1 MSGRFSKVI
10 HGHEDVFLTGSPEIT
25 YFRQLFK
32 TTSLHEIYI
41 LDNNA
46 SINTDYG
53 STIKVEVPQKGD
65 ILTSV
70 FFKVIVPTDYISLW
84 CAHTLVEYAD
94 LLIGGQLI
102 ERVPTQYMLVNTFK
116 LDTIAENNSVTGTCT
131 SLFNKYI
138 FTDAGV
144 TQLFINIPFYFYKKF
159 HLGVPL
165 VALQKHKV
173 EVVIKLRPWEDLQ
186 PGNLNVGTKPIPLL
200 VPSVPV
206 EFIMVS
212 DDIRQKLQNSTLS
225 YIITQNQL
233 QSVFIPA
240 NTDRCITPLR
250 FINPVHNLTMFFETT
265 ENIKNKIISESNA
278 FTNSC
283 TTASTQVYSLIK
295 KYGNALFVQVPVPPS
310 YYIQKLHHLIDVK
323 LEFNGEISIDPETS
337 GSFIFLS
344 STSRLLNKNVSD
356 LEPEY
361 YLFAMFEQYNRMH
374 YTHSFSEN
382 NTDENPGGQVNF
394 SRISEKLMTLNLVPS
409 TKDRVLRIYAKSNN
423 ILKVKDGMGGLMFT
437 SASDFNLSS
446 FGYSQSPY

>member
-10 HGHEDVFLTGSPEIT
+10 HGHEDVFLKGSPEIT
-25 YFRQLFK
+25 YFRQLYNR
-32 TTSLHEIYI
+32 TSLHEIYI
-41 LDNNA
+41 LDNNT

-84 CAHTLVEYAD
+84 SAHTLVEYCD

-102 ERVPTQYMLVNTFK
+102 ERVTTQFMLVNTSK
-116 LDTIAENNSVTGTCT
+116 LNTISENNSITGTCT
-131 SLFNKYI
+131 SLFTKYV
-138 FTDAGV
+138 FSDAGI
-144 TQLFINIPFYFYKKF
+144 TQLLITIPFYFYKKF

-165 VALQKHKV
+165 TALQKHKV
-173 EVVIKLRPWEDLQ
+173 EIVIKLRPWEDLQ
-186 PGNLNVGTKPIPLL
+186 PNNLNVGTTPIPLL

-206 EFIMVS
+206 EFIMVT
-212 DDIRQKLQNSTLS
+212 DDIRQKIQKSALS

-240 NTDRCITPLR
+240 NTDRCITSLR
-250 FINPVHNLTMFFETT
+250 FINPVHNLTMFFETI
-265 ENIKNKIISESNA
+265 ENIKKKVLSESNT

-283 TTASTQVYSLIK
+283 TTASAPVYNLIK
-295 KYGNALFVQVPVPPS
+295 KYGNALFVQIPVPPS
-310 YYIQKLHHLIDVK
+310 YYIQKLHHLIDMK
-323 LEFNGEISIDPETS
+323 LEFNGEVCIDPDTS

-344 STSRLLNKNVSD
+344 NTSRLLNKNVSD

-361 YLFAMFEQYNRMH
+361 YLFGIYEQYNRMH
-374 YTHSFSEN
+374 YIHSFSEN

-394 SRISEKLMTLNLVPS
+394 SRISEKQMTINLVPS
-409 TKDRVLRIYAKSNN
+409 DKDRVLRIYAKSNN
-423 ILKVKDGMGGLMFT
+423 ILKVRDGLGGLMFT

-446 FGYSQSPY
+446 FGYSQSVY